1 VRGHVV
7 GPFGRVGVG
16 RIVLGHLAVEPS
28 LQVTTGRRVGVI
40 LDQEGGRGVLHE
52 DMTGTGSDP
61 GLADHRGDLVRDLV
75 EADAPGRNPQ
85 NLLPMD
91 HSILPALRGTQ
102 SSL

>member
-1 VRGHVV
+1 
-7 GPFGRVGVG
+7 
-16 RIVLGHLAVEPS
+16 
-28 LQVTTGRRVGVI
+28 
-40 LDQEGGRGVLHE
+40 
-52 DMTGTGSDP
+52 MTGTGSDP